1 VTEAEHTYRMTIDL
15 NVLDHLGINLYSNV
29 AAVLTEVVA
38 NAWDADAE
46 LVKISFDMDNNT
58 IVIEDDG
65 IGMSVQ
71 DMNDKYLR
79 VGYRRREIGNTV
91 TDKGRTVMGR
101 KGLGK
106 LSLFSIADTV
116 EVQSSNNG
124 TSHGL
129 RMTAARIREAM
140 TDRRSEY
147 YPDILKKEDIGVVKG
162 TKIWLTDLKRN
173 RLGVTGIALRRRL
186 ARRFSVIGSDGFKV
200 FIDNVEVTVKDRGDL
215 EVVQF
220 LWNIGDGVDFS
231 GFCPDLKE
239 KDSFSGSIGDPQT
252 GWSIKGWIG
261 TAAKPKQLETDAGNL
276 NSIVVHARGRLLM
289 ENVLDKIN
297 DGRLYTKYLT
307 GQIEADFLDKDD
319 LDDIVT
325 SDRQRILE
333 NDERYEALI
342 DSLRSL
348 LNQVESKW
356 SEWRRKH
363 GSEEVTREHP
373 ALGEWLDSLPEGFR
387 EHAKGVIAKIG
398 SIPLEDKADRK
409 ELLRHAVF
417 AFERLKLKGSA
428 DSLAE
433 ALDGGVEKLLQLLA
447 DQDLLES
454 SLYRDIV
461 SSRLDAIRAFRS
473 LVDEDAKEKVLQE
486 FLFKDLWLLDPSWE
500 RATGSELMESRL
512 KAEGVIV
519 DDLTEKER
527 LGRVDIAYRTY
538 AGKHVI
544 VELKRAG
551 RQMVLLELVEQGQKY
566 VDTLRKILAAQGNA
580 TPNIEV
586 VFVIGQPTEDERS
599 NPERVKSSMDSVSPG
614 SRIVHY
620 DGLIQGA
627 LESYAEY
634 LKASDAAD
642 KIGKIADRL

>member
-1 VTEAEHTYRMTIDL
+1 MTENDRLYRMTIDL
-15 NVLDHLGINLYSNV
+15 NVLEHLGINLYSNV
-29 AAVLTEVVA
+29 AAVLTEAVA
-38 NAWDADAE
+38 NAWDADAGCT
-46 LVKISFDMDNNT
+46 KITFDLDNDS
-58 IVIEDDG
+58 IVVEDDG
-65 IGMSVQ
+65 IGMTIS
-71 DMNDKYLR
+71 DMNEKYLR
-79 VGYRRREIGNTV
+79 VGYRRRDEEPTV
-91 TDKGRTVMGR
+91 TAKGRTVMGR

-116 EVQSSNNG
+116 EVQSCKGNER
-124 TSHGL
+124 HGL
-129 RMTAARIREAM
+129 RMRSAGIRNAI
-140 TDRRSEY
+140 TDHSKDY
-147 YPDILKKEDIGVVKG
+147 YPDVLDEKDITVNRG
-162 TKIWLTDLKRN
+162 TIIRLTDLKRN
-173 RLGVTGIALRRRL
+173 RLGVTGTALRRRL
-186 ARRFSVIGSDGFKV
+186 ARRFSVIGSDDFKV
-200 FIDNVEVTVKDRGDL
+200 FIDDSDVTVRDRGDL

-220 LWNIGDGVDFS
+220 LWNIGTGVDYS
-231 GFCPDLKE
+231 AFCPGLKE
-239 KDSFSGSIGDPQT
+239 KEAKSGALDNRPT
-252 GWSIKGWIG
+252 DWSIRGWIG

-307 GQIEADFLDKDD
+307 GQIEADFLDKDE

-333 NDERYEALI
+333 NDARYEALI
-342 DSLRSL
+342 AFLRSL

-363 GSEEVTREHP
+363 GAEEVTQEHP
-373 ALGEWLDSLPEGFR
+373 ALAEWLVSLPEGFR

-398 SIPLEDKADRK
+398 AITLEDRADRT

-428 DSLAE
+428 DALAE
-433 ALDGGVEKLLQLLA
+433 ALGGGIEALLRLLA
-447 DQDLLES
+447 DQDVLEA

-461 SSRLDAIRAFRS
+461 KSRLDAIRAFRGI
-473 LVDEDAKEKVLQE
+473 VDENAKEKVLQE

-500 RATGSELMESRL
+500 RATGSEFMESRL

-527 LGRVDIAYRTY
+527 LGRVDIAYRTT

-551 RQMVLLELVEQGQKY
+551 RKMKLIELVEQGQKY
-566 VDTLRKILAAQGNA
+566 VDALKKILMAQGDA
-580 TPNIEV
+580 TTNMEV
-586 VFVIGQPTEDERS
+586 VFVVGKPLEEESD
-599 NPERVKSSMDSVSPG
+599 NPDRVKKMMDSVSPG

-620 DGLIQGA
+620 DGLIRGA
-627 LESYAEY
+627 LESYDSY
-634 LKASDAAD
+634 LKASEAAD
-642 KIGKIADRL
+642 NIGKLAERL